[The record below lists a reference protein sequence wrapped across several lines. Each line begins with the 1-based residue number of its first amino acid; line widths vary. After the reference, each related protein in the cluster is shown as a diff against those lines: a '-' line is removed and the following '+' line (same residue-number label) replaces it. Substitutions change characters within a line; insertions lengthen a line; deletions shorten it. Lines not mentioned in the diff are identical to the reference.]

1 MPEELKSE
9 FRTLITESVNES
21 VDARMKATLEDVVGP
36 EVATRVEKAL
46 ENYRVD
52 VALNG
57 NALAAEKKLAFAKD
71 LRTIASGEKAA
82 YLSTSDQAGGYL
94 VPTEVSTEIMR
105 IAATVGLVARDA
117 RMFPMGSDELELP
130 IYTGSVMQGAFLG
143 QDTEGSET
151 QTDIGV
157 ARLQAKFWYNIF
169 RFSNILLNDA
179 NVAVADWI
187 LALVAEGLAYRMD
200 REAFMGGTFAGSPF
214 VGLLATASGAT
225 VQTLATGNTSFDK
238 LTLPEASDMIGAL
251 DTSALNDAAFYMHR
265 TVWAKLRARS
275 TSGVFEY
282 GQSNLA
288 SQRKQSGIQPSG
300 EILGYPVYTT
310 DVLPAFSAS
319 AISTK
324 FCVFANLKLALAVG
338 MRGGMEVA
346 KSTDATVGGKN
357 LFAANQTAYRVS
369 QRFAITQALPA
380 AAVVGKTAA
389 S

>member
-1 MPEELKSE
+1 MEDELKKE
-9 FRTLITESVNES
+9 FTTLIDESVKKN
-21 VDARMKATLEDVVGP
+21 LEDIVGP
-36 EVATRVEKAL
+36 EVSERVETAL
-46 ENYRVD
+46 KNYREDIAV
-52 VALNG
+52 NG
-57 NALAAEKKLAFAKD
+57 GGLASEKKIAFARD
-71 LRTIASGEKAA
+71 LRGIASGEKAA
-82 YLSTSDQAGGYL
+82 YLSTSDQSGAYL
-94 VPTEVSTEIMR
+94 VPTEVSAEIMR
-105 IAATVGLVARDA
+105 IAGTVGLVARDA

-130 IYTGSVMQGAFLG
+130 IYTGAVMQGAFLG

-151 QTDIGV
+151 QTDLGV

-169 RFSNILLNDA
+169 RFSNILLADA

-187 LALVAEGLAYRMD
+187 LALVAEGVAYRMD

-251 DTSALNDAAFYMHR
+251 DTSALGDAAFYMHR
-265 TVWAKLRARS
+265 TVWAKLRSRS

-282 GQSNLA
+282 GQTNLG
-288 SQRKQSGIQPSG
+288 SQRKQNGLQPSG

-310 DVLPAFSAS
+310 DVMPAFSAS

-324 FCVFANLKLALAVG
+324 FVVFANLKLAIAVG
-338 MRGGMEVA
+338 LRSGMEVA

-357 LFAANQTAYRVS
+357 LFAANQTAYRIS
-369 QRFAITQALPA
+369 QRFAIVQALPA

>member
-1 MPEELKSE
+1 MPEDLKKEL
-9 FRTLITESVNES
+9 FDAVDQSVQKNLAEI
-21 VDARMKATLEDVVGP
+21 AGP
-36 EVATRVEKAL
+36 AIAEKVADMVK
-46 ENYRVD
+46 NYRVD

-57 NALAAEKKLAFAKD
+57 SDLTSEKKVDFAND
-71 LRTIASGEKAA
+71 LRRLANGEKAA
-82 YLSTSDQAGGYL
+82 YLSTSDQTGGYL
-94 VPTEVSTEIMR
+94 VPTEVSAEIMR

-117 RMFPMGSDELELP
+117 RIFPMGSDELELP

-151 QTDIGV
+151 QADLGV
-157 ARLQAKFWYNIF
+157 ARLQAKYWYNIF

-187 LALVAEGLAYRMD
+187 LSLIAEGVAYRMD

-225 VQTLATGNTSFDK
+225 VQTLATGNTGFDK
-238 LTLPEASDMIGAL
+238 LTLAEASDMIGAL

-265 TVWAKLRARS
+265 TVWAKLRSRS

-288 SQRKQSGIQPSG
+288 SQRKQNGVQPAG

-324 FCVFANLKLALAVG
+324 FVVFANLKLAIAIG
-338 MRGGMEVA
+338 DRGGIEIA

-369 QRFAITQALPA
+369 KRFGIVQALPA